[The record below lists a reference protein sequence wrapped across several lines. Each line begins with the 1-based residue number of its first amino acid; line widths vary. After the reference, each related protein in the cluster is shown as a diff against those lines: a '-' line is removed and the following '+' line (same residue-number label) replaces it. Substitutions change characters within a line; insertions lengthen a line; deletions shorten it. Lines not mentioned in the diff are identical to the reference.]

1 MTTATREPQRA
12 GALAA
17 RLQAILAAKGIDPDT
32 APAGPTVE
40 PVTAL
45 ELADRRIPPRYR
57 EALATQPEVLGW
69 VEAVTGAG
77 RNGPAGTRGIAYG
90 PSLLI
95 AGPTVINGG

>member
-12 GALAA
+12 GALVA

-32 APAGPTVE
+32 APAGPIAE

-45 ELADRRIPPRYR
+45 ELAARRIPPRYR
-57 EALATQPEVLGW
+57 EALATQPEVRGW
-69 VEAVTGAG
+69 VEAVTCAG

-95 AGPTVINGG
+95 AGPTVINGA

>member
-17 RLQAILAAKGIDPDT
+17 RLHAILAAKGIDPDA

-57 EALATQPEVLGW
+57 AALATQPEVMGW

-77 RNGPAGTRGIAYG
+77 RTGRPVRGA
-90 PSLLI
+90 S
-95 AGPTVINGG
+95 PTAPRC